1 MKGTFTEGLKL
12 VPSIEE
18 NLEEYALF
26 VDRHRI
32 LVFNYKIATFISA
45 LVNMKQQS
53 ITLQKIINGPIDLR
67 HRSAMLCTITY
78 T

>member
-1 MKGTFTEGLKL
+1 MKGSFAEGLKL
-12 VPSIEE
+12 VPSIEK

-45 LVNMKQQS
+45 PANMKQRS
-53 ITLQKIINGPIDLR
+53 ITCK
-67 HRSAMLCTITY
+67 RSLTARLIFA
-78 T
+78 